1 MDESAA
7 SSGSLKKPGSRDIV
21 AGLSVAGLLLPE
33 AVAYATIAGLQPGR
47 AVYAAVA
54 GCFVYAW
61 IGRSRFAVVSAT
73 SSSAAILAAMLATF
87 PGDAATKSVL
97 ATLAIAI
104 AGLVFLA
111 ARAFRLGLLTG
122 FIARPVLRGF
132 AFGLA
137 VSIILHQLPSIT
149 GVPVKA
155 DDIFDFI
162 AGLVKTIPEWKPAGP
177 IAAALSLAVLFGTRR
192 WPLFPAAF
200 AVVIVGASLSL
211 AFDLPRYGLKE
222 TGLLSL
228 TLEWPHWP
236 NLALAD
242 LSRLIQ
248 LTLPLVLI
256 LFAESW
262 GTMRALALR
271 HGDTIE
277 PDRELVALGVS
288 NLAAAL
294 VQGMP
299 VGAGFSA
306 GNANEAA
313 GAESRWSSLIAAGA
327 LAVLVV
333 IASGLIA
340 HLPEAVLA
348 AIVISALAHALDP
361 SPLIRLW
368 KIDRD
373 QWIAL
378 AAAAGVLVF
387 GVVNGM
393 LLAVA
398 FSVAA
403 LMSRLALPQIARLG
417 RLPGTRDFADIA
429 RHPEAQV
436 PEHIGIWRP
445 SEPLFFANAERTLTT
460 IATEAERD
468 PAIKVVIL
476 SLEETFNLDSTALE
490 AIQET
495 DKRIAANG
503 RTFLLARARD
513 PVRDI
518 LTAAGADKLVGRA
531 YYSVEDAAEAARQ
544 IVTQAISSRIPETI

>member
-1 MDESAA
+1 MAEAEA
-7 SSGSLKKPGSRDIV
+7 RAGGRLTKPASRDIV
-21 AGLSVAGLLLPE
+21 SGLSVAGLLLPE
-33 AVAYATIAGLQPGR
+33 AVAYATIAGLPPGR

-111 ARAFRLGLLTG
+111 AWALRLGLLTG

-162 AGLVKTIPEWKPAGP
+162 AGLLRSIPQWNPAGL

-211 AFDLPRYGLKE
+211 AFDLPKYGLKE
-222 TGLLSL
+222 TGALSL
-228 TLEWPHWP
+228 TLEWPHRP

-271 HGDTIE
+271 HGDAIE
-277 PDRELVALGVS
+277 PDRELAALGLS
-288 NLAAAL
+288 NIAAAV

-306 GNANEAA
+306 GNANESA
-313 GAESRWSSLIAAGA
+313 GAQSRWSSLIAAGA

-333 IASGLIA
+333 VASGLIA

-368 KIDRD
+368 RIDRD

-378 AAAAGVLVF
+378 AAAIGVLVF

-403 LMSRLALPQIARLG
+403 LMSRLALPQIAKLG

-429 RHPEAQV
+429 RHPEAEV
-436 PEHIGIWRP
+436 PKNVGIWRP

-460 IATEAERD
+460 IAADAERD
-468 PAIKVVIL
+468 PDIRVVVL
-476 SLEETFNLDSTALE
+476 SLEETFDLDSTALE
-490 AIQET
+490 ALQET
-495 DKRIAANG
+495 DRRIAASG
-503 RTFLLARARD
+503 RTLLLARARD
-513 PVRDI
+513 PLRDI
-518 LTAAGADKLVGRA
+518 LTAAGAIALVQRA
-531 YYSVEDAAEAARQ
+531 YYSVEDTAEAARK
-544 IVTQAISSRIPETI
+544 IVTETSPHAP

>member
-1 MDESAA
+1 MAESAPGA
-7 SSGSLKKPGSRDIV
+7 AGSLKKPGGRDVV

-33 AVAYATIAGLQPGR
+33 AVAYATIAGLPPGR
-47 AVYAAVA
+47 AIYAAVA
-54 GCFVYAW
+54 GSFVYALV
-61 IGRSRFAVVSAT
+61 GRSRFAVVSAT
-73 SSSAAILAAMLATF
+73 SSSAAILSAMLATF
-87 PGDAATKSVL
+87 PGDAATKSAL

-104 AGLVFLA
+104 AGLVFLIA
-111 ARAFRLGLLTG
+111 WALRFGLLTG

-137 VSIILHQLPSIT
+137 VSIILHQLPAIT

-155 DDIFDFI
+155 ADIFEFV
-162 AGLVKTIPEWKPAGP
+162 AGLVRSIPHWNPAGL
-177 IAAALSLAVLFGTRR
+177 IAAVLSLAVLFGTRR

-200 AVVIVGASLSL
+200 AVVIAGAGLSL
-211 AFDLPRYGLKE
+211 AFNLPQYGLKE
-222 TGLLSL
+222 TGALVL
-228 TLEWPHWP
+228 TLDWPHWP
-236 NLALAD
+236 NLAMAD

-271 HGDTIE
+271 HGDAIA
-277 PDRELVALGVS
+277 PDRELAALGFA
-288 NLAAAL
+288 NIAAAV

-306 GNANEAA
+306 GNANESA
-313 GAESRWSSLIAAGA
+313 GAQSRWSSLIAAGA
-327 LAVLVV
+327 LAVLVIV
-333 IASGLIA
+333 ASGLIA

-378 AAAAGVLVF
+378 AAASGVLVF

-393 LLAVA
+393 LIAVV
-398 FSVAA
+398 FSIAA

-417 RLPGTRDFADIA
+417 RLPGTHDFADVS

-436 PEHIGIWRP
+436 PEHVGIWRP
-445 SEPLFFANAERTLTT
+445 SEALFFANAERTLTT
-460 IATEAERD
+460 IAEEAETS
-468 PAIKVVIL
+468 PAIRVVVL
-476 SLEETFNLDSTALE
+476 SLEETLNLDSSALE
-490 AIQET
+490 AIQEM
-495 DKRIAANG
+495 DKRIAASG
-503 RTFLLARARD
+503 RTLLLARARD

-518 LTAAGADKLVGRA
+518 LTAAGAHALVERA
-531 YYSVEDAAEAARQ
+531 YYSVEDTADAARKLIMEAQ
-544 IVTQAISSRIPETI
+544 SDAS

>member
-1 MDESAA
+1 MGEAATSAGGNL
-7 SSGSLKKPGSRDIV
+7 SKPAGRDIV

-33 AVAYATIAGLQPGR
+33 AVAYATIAGLPPGR

-54 GCFVYAW
+54 GCFVYALV
-61 IGRSRFAVVSAT
+61 GRSRFAVVSAT

-87 PGDAATKSVL
+87 PGDAATKSAL

-104 AGLVFLA
+104 AGLVFLG

-137 VSIILHQLPSIT
+137 ISIILHQLPSIT

-162 AGLVKTIPEWKPAGP
+162 AGLVRSIPEWKPAGL
-177 IAAALSLAVLFGTRR
+177 IAAALSLIVLFGTRR

-211 AFDLPRYGLKE
+211 AFNLPQYGLKE
-222 TGLLSL
+222 TGALSL

-236 NLALAD
+236 NLAWPD
-242 LSRLIQ
+242 FSRLIQ

-262 GTMRALALR
+262 GTMRALGLR
-271 HGDTIE
+271 HGDVIE
-277 PDRELVALGVS
+277 PDRELAALGAS
-288 NLAAAL
+288 NIAAAL

-313 GAESRWSSLIAAGA
+313 GAQSRWSSLIAAGS

-333 IASGLIA
+333 VASGLIA

-393 LLAVA
+393 LLAVV

-436 PEHIGIWRP
+436 PEHVGIWRP
-445 SEPLFFANAERTLTT
+445 SEPLFFANAERTLAT
-460 IATEAERD
+460 IATEAEKD
-468 PAIKVVIL
+468 PAIRVVIL

-495 DKRIAANG
+495 DRRISASG

-518 LTAAGADKLVGRA
+518 LAAAGADNLVSRA
-531 YYSVEDAAEAARQ
+531 YYSVEDTAEAART
-544 IVTQAISSRIPETI
+544 IVTETLRHEP

>member
-1 MDESAA
+1 MAEVAPGA
-7 SSGSLKKPGSRDIV
+7 GGNLKRPGGRDLV

-33 AVAYATIAGLQPGR
+33 AVAYATIAGLPPGR
-47 AVYAAVA
+47 SIYAAVA
-54 GCFVYAW
+54 GCFVYAI

-73 SSSAAILAAMLATF
+73 SSSAAILSAMLATF
-87 PGDAATKSVL
+87 PGDAATKSAL

-111 ARAFRLGLLTG
+111 AWALRLGILTG

-155 DDIFDFI
+155 DDIFEFI
-162 AGLVKTIPEWKPAGP
+162 AGLVKSIPHWNPAGL

-200 AVVIVGASLSL
+200 AVVIAGASLSL
-211 AFDLPRYGLKE
+211 ALDLPQYGLKE
-222 TGLLSL
+222 TGALSL

-236 NLALAD
+236 ILGWPD
-242 LSRLIQ
+242 LSRLVQ

-271 HGDTIE
+271 HGDPIV
-277 PDRELVALGVS
+277 PDRELAALGFS
-288 NLAAAL
+288 NIAAAI

-306 GNANEAA
+306 GNANESA
-313 GAESRWSSLIAAGA
+313 GAESRWSSLIAACA

-333 IASGLIA
+333 VAAGLIA

-378 AAAAGVLVF
+378 AAASGVLVF

-417 RLPGTRDFADIA
+417 RLPGTHDFADIT
-429 RHPEAQV
+429 RHPEAEV
-436 PEHIGIWRP
+436 PSHVGIWRP
-445 SEPLFFANAERTLTT
+445 SEALFFANAERTLAT
-460 IATEAERD
+460 IAAQAEAD
-468 PAIKVVIL
+468 PAIRVVVL
-476 SLEETFNLDSTALE
+476 SLEETLNLDSTALE

-495 DKRIAANG
+495 DRRIAASG
-503 RTFLLARARD
+503 RTLLLARARD

-518 LTAAGADKLVGRA
+518 LTAAGAIALVQRA
-531 YYSVEDAAEAARQ
+531 YYSVEDTADAARKIITEAQ
-544 IVTQAISSRIPETI
+544 THAP

>member
-1 MDESAA
+1 MAGVRPDT
-7 SSGSLKKPGSRDIV
+7 RDIV

-33 AVAYATIAGLQPGR
+33 AVAYATIAGLSPGR
-47 AVYAAVA
+47 AIYAAVA
-54 GCFVYAW
+54 GCLIYALS
-61 IGRSRFAVVSAT
+61 GRSRFAIVSAT

-87 PGDAATKSVL
+87 PGDPSTKATL
-97 ATLAIAI
+97 ATLSIAI

-111 ARAFRLGLLTG
+111 SRALRLGLLTG

-155 DDIFDFI
+155 DNIFSFV
-162 AGLVKTIPEWKPAGP
+162 AGLFNTAPQWRPAGFV
-177 IAAALSLAVLFGTRR
+177 AAGLSLALLFGTRR

-200 AVVIVGASLSL
+200 VTVIAGAGLSL
-211 AFDLPRYGLKE
+211 ALNLPRYGLAE
-222 TGLLSL
+222 TGALQLTLDWPRMPALSL
-228 TLEWPHWP
+228 P
-236 NLALAD
+236 D

-262 GTMRALALR
+262 GTMRTLALR
-271 HGDTIE
+271 HGDVIE
-277 PDRELVALGVS
+277 PDRELAALGFA
-288 NLAAAL
+288 NLGAAL

-306 GNANEAA
+306 GNANESA
-313 GAESRWSSLIAAGA
+313 GAQSRWSAVIAAVA
-327 LAVLVV
+327 LSALVV
-333 IASGLIA
+333 VAAGLIA

-361 SPLIRLW
+361 SPLVKLW
-368 KIDRD
+368 RIDRD
-373 QWIAL
+373 QWVAL
-378 AAAAGVLVF
+378 AAAVGVLVF

-403 LMSRLALPQIARLG
+403 LISRLALPQISRLG

-429 RHPEAQV
+429 RHPEAEALRHV
-436 PEHIGIWRP
+436 GIWRP
-445 SEPLFFANAERTLTT
+445 SEALFFANAERTLET
-460 IATEAERD
+460 IAAAAEKE
-468 PAIKVVIL
+468 PELKVVVL

-490 AIQET
+490 ALMELDNRLAT
-495 DKRIAANG
+495 SG
-503 RTFLLARARD
+503 LTLLLARARD

-518 LTAAGADKLVGRA
+518 LRSASADALVSRA
-531 YYSVEDAAEAARQ
+531 YYSVEDTANAARSL
-544 IVTQAISSRIPETI
+544 VSKDPSHAP

>member
-1 MDESAA
+1 MEESAQ
-7 SSGSLKKPGSRDIV
+7 SEGGNLKRPGSRDVV

-33 AVAYATIAGLQPGR
+33 AVAYATIAGLAPGR

-54 GCFVYAW
+54 GCVVYAFV
-61 IGRSRFAVVSAT
+61 GRSRFAVVSAT

-111 ARAFRLGLLTG
+111 AWVLRLGLLTG

-155 DDIFDFI
+155 DNIFEFV
-162 AGLVKTIPEWKPAGP
+162 AGLAGSLPHWNPAGL

-200 AVVIVGASLSL
+200 AVVIIGAGLSL
-211 AFDLPRYGLKE
+211 ALDLPQYGLAE
-222 TGLLSL
+222 TGALSL

-236 NLALAD
+236 SLAWTD

-277 PDRELVALGVS
+277 PDRELAALGFS
-288 NLAAAL
+288 NIAAAI

-306 GNANEAA
+306 GNANESA
-313 GAESRWSSLIAAGA
+313 GAQSRWSSLIAAGA

-333 IASGLIA
+333 AAAGLIA

-378 AAAAGVLVF
+378 AAAIGVLVF

-398 FSVAA
+398 FSVGA

-417 RLPGTRDFADIA
+417 RLPGTRDFADMA
-429 RHPEAQV
+429 RHPEAEAI
-436 PEHIGIWRP
+436 PATGIWRP
-445 SEPLFFANAERTLTT
+445 SEPLFFANAERTLST
-460 IATEAERD
+460 IATAAEAEPD
-468 PAIKVVIL
+468 VKIVVL
-476 SLEETFNLDSTALE
+476 SLEETFDLDSTALE
-490 AIQET
+490 ALVEL
-495 DKRIAANG
+495 DRRVGAAA
-503 RTFLLARARD
+503 RTLLLARARD
-513 PVRDI
+513 PLRDI
-518 LTAAGADKLVGRA
+518 LSAAGAHSLVERA
-531 YYSVEDAAEAARQ
+531 YYSVEDAADAARTALLE
-544 IVTQAISSRIPETI
+544 IHVHAP

>member
-1 MDESAA
+1 MATIGQSI
-7 SSGSLKKPGSRDIV
+7 GGGLSRPDGRDFV

-33 AVAYATIAGLQPGR
+33 AVAYATIAGLPPGR
-47 AVYAAVA
+47 AVYAALA
-54 GCFVYAW
+54 GCFVYALV
-61 IGRSRFAVVSAT
+61 GRSRFAVVSAT
-73 SSSAAILAAMLATF
+73 SSSAAILAAILATF
-87 PGDAATKSVL
+87 PGDAATKSAL

-104 AGLVFLA
+104 AGLVFLV
-111 ARAFRLGLLTG
+111 ARALRFGILTG

-137 VSIILHQLPSIT
+137 ISIILHQVPSIT

-155 DDIFDFI
+155 NDIFHFV
-162 AGLVKTIPEWKPAGP
+162 AGLVSSLPQWNAAGLM
-177 IAAALSLAVLFGTRR
+177 AAVLSLAVLFGTRR

-200 AVVIVGASLSL
+200 VVVIVGASMSI
-211 AFDLPRYGLKE
+211 AFDLPQYGLKE
-222 TGLLSL
+222 TGALVL
-228 TLEWPHWP
+228 TLDWPHWP
-236 NLALAD
+236 NLSPAD

-262 GTMRALALR
+262 GTMRALGLR
-271 HGDTIE
+271 HGDAVE
-277 PDRELVALGVS
+277 PDRELVALGLS
-288 NLAAAL
+288 NLASAF

-306 GNANEAA
+306 GNANESA
-313 GAESRWSSLIAAGA
+313 GAQSRWSGLIAAAG
-327 LAVLVV
+327 LGVLVV
-333 IASGLIA
+333 AASSLIA

-378 AAAAGVLVF
+378 AAAAGVLAF

-393 LLAVA
+393 LIAVA

-417 RLPGTRDFADIA
+417 RLPGTRDFADIS

-436 PEHIGIWRP
+436 GEHVGIWRP
-445 SEPLFFANAERTLTT
+445 SEPLFFANAERTLAT
-460 IATEAERD
+460 IATMAEAE
-468 PAIKVVIL
+468 PAIHVVVL

-490 AIQET
+490 ALQET
-495 DKRIAANG
+495 DKRIAAGG
-503 RTFLLARARD
+503 RTLLLARARD

-518 LTAAGADKLVGRA
+518 LAAAGAGNLVQRA
-531 YYSVEDAAEAARQ
+531 YYSVEDTAEAARQ
-544 IVTQAISSRIPETI
+544 LVSETASHAPEF

>member
-1 MDESAA
+1 MGEAA
-7 SSGSLKKPGSRDIV
+7 TSSGSLKKPGSRDIV

-33 AVAYATIAGLQPGR
+33 AVAYATIAGLPPGR

-54 GCFVYAW
+54 GCFVYAF

-111 ARAFRLGLLTG
+111 ARLFRLGLLTG

-155 DDIFDFI
+155 DDIFDFV
-162 AGLVKTIPEWKPAGP
+162 AGVAKTIPEWKPAGL

-236 NLALAD
+236 NLALDD

-277 PDRELVALGVS
+277 PDRELAALGVS

-313 GAESRWSSLIAAGA
+313 GAQSRWSSLIAAGA

-333 IASGLIA
+333 VASGLIA

-387 GVVNGM
+387 GVVDGM

-436 PEHIGIWRP
+436 PEHVGIWRP
-445 SEPLFFANAERTLTT
+445 SEALFFANAERTLAT
-460 IATEAERD
+460 IAAEAEKD
-468 PAIKVVIL
+468 PAIQVVIL

-495 DKRIAANG
+495 DRRVAATG

-518 LTAAGADKLVGRA
+518 LSAAGADNLVSRA
-531 YYSVEDAAEAARQ
+531 YYSVEDTAEAARKV
-544 IVTQAISSRIPETI
+544 VTEALRHEP